1 MANREIIIKRGGFGS
16 LFSGF
21 LIGGL
26 IGAGVALLSAPQSG
40 AETRALLGDRA
51 NQWRDRAMVAAS
63 DTRDRAGKAIST
75 ARDQA
80 NDVISRTKDRASNV
94 VHKSSDVIE
103 QTKSNAQD
111 MGNTGSM

>member
-1 MANREIIIKRGGFGS
+1 MANREIIIKRGSFGS

-40 AETRALLGDRA
+40 AETRAMLGDQA
-51 NQWRDRAMVAAS
+51 NQLRDRAMEAAS

-80 NDVISRTKDRASNV
+80 NDVISMTKDRASNA
-94 VHKSSDVIE
+94 VHKVSGMIE
-103 QTKSNAQD
+103 QTRSNVQD